1 MSLRHGI
8 ALILA
13 VLVGAA
19 MAAVAEGQDQGSE
32 TAVGVATATPAS
44 VSSPQATP
52 QTTSVPSNERTD
64 PQIHPTSGSGLTVF
78 TLTFTLRDAPGHEG
92 VMATEYRVQVAA
104 PPGSRSSCM
113 AAQPPAI
120 DSGTAGAL
128 EQITLTPPAGGWCG
142 GIYLVSVFLQ
152 RGPYCPT
159 PVEGQQPIPC
169 PEFADP
175 GARHRFDHLY
185 GRLKRSLGLCAE
197 PQGSK
202 ASRRQSSPETATSQG
217 ALHGSQQPMRWQ
229 STPRADHLAGTN
241 CGHEGASRLKGASPD
256 QLRYL
261 IAISAETRWVSKVMQ
276 PSGLFAE
283 P

>member
-1 MSLRHGI
+1 
-8 ALILA
+8 
-13 VLVGAA
+13 
-19 MAAVAEGQDQGSE
+19 
-32 TAVGVATATPAS
+32 VATATPAT

-64 PQIHPTSGSGLTVF
+64 PQIHPTSGSGLTAF
-78 TLTFTLRDAPGHEG
+78 TLTFNLRDAPGHEG

-142 GIYLVSVFLQ
+142 GTYLVTVFLQ

-169 PEFADP
+169 PEFATQALDTGSTTFTVGSSAALVYVP
-175 GARHRFDHLY
+175 NVKGLKPAAADR
-185 GRLKRSLGLCAE
+185 RLKRQHLRVRYTALSNLCAAI
-197 PQGSK
+197 P
-202 ASRRQSSPETATSQG
+202 P
-217 ALHGSQQPMRWQ
+217 HGRIILQKP
-229 STPRADHLAGTN
+229 AAGTKVPRGSRVLVQTS
-241 CGHEGASRLKGASPD
+241 CGS
-256 QLRYL
+256 
-261 IAISAETRWVSKVMQ
+261 
-276 PSGLFAE
+276 
-283 P
+283 

>member
-1 MSLRHGI
+1 
-8 ALILA
+8 
-13 VLVGAA
+13 
-19 MAAVAEGQDQGSE
+19 MAAIAGGPRQLPSYPG
-32 TAVGVATATPAS
+32 
-44 VSSPQATP
+44 
-52 QTTSVPSNERTD
+52 TTSVPNNERTD

-78 TLTFTLRDAPGHEG
+78 TLTFTLRDAPGHES

-169 PEFADP
+169 PEFATQELDT
-175 GARHRFDHLY
+175 GSTTFTVGSSAA
-185 GRLKRSLGLCAE
+185 SGLRAE
-197 PQGSK
+197 PQGAE
-202 ASRRQSSPETATSQG
+202 ASRRQPSPETATSQG
-217 ALHGSQQPMRWQ
+217 ALHGSQQAVRWH
-229 STPRADHLAGTN
+229 SAPRACHFAGTG
-241 CGHEGASRLKGASPD
+241 CGHEGSSRLKGASPD
-256 QLRYL
+256 QLRHL
-261 IAISAETRWVSKVMQ
+261 IAISAETRRHRRVF
-276 PSGLFAE
+276 GDALCE
-283 P
+283 PACRHAAFRHVRAACSRIWAPMYWS